1 MGKGRDRSAS
11 SRLTNCMP
19 STPGLSWNVMQTLR
33 RASTVGIYTY
43 NQGGCAFG
51 SLSRTP
57 ITRLVRSFQS
67 TNSKNKHENTAP
79 QRSQSF
85 QLLSH
90 QIHKQLD
97 SRPVHHITNHALP
110 NCHRRSRNSRLCSC
124 PAHDGQ
130 QPKRQP
136 LLPRPPRRS
145 RQIHLLRRQRPRRN
159 LLLLNLQ
166 APRRPL
172 RHSLQRPSLGQR
184 GQLRRLRQSLPRRQ
198 IDCCDGKKRKQSNPT
213 VSQSKKE
220 KEKKRGNNKRERER
234 EKSIHY

>member
-57 ITRLVRSFQS
+57 TTHLVRSFQS

-97 SRPVHHITNHALP
+97 SRPVTLYQPCTSQLP
-110 NCHRRSRNSRLCSC
+110 SPFS
-124 PAHDGQ
+124 Q
-130 QPKRQP
+130 Q
-136 LLPRPPRRS
+136 PRPP
-145 RQIHLLRRQRPRRN
+145 QHCPPTTK
-159 LLLLNLQ
+159 
-166 APRRPL
+166 APTPP
-172 RHSLQRPSLGQR
+172 PS
-184 GQLRRLRQSLPRRQ
+184 PAA
-198 IDCCDGKKRKQSNPT
+198 P
-213 VSQSKKE
+213 
-220 KEKKRGNNKRERER
+220 
-234 EKSIHY
+234 